1 MGLCLHSN
9 SAYNPLTSTN
19 STYNLFTSSFCTH
32 PFFSKNIYCP
42 HPFIWGLGAFL
53 PSGMPRQHIQCFLH
67 ICIHCYIKAPF
78 PQQMHSDTIETDL
91 KMDAWKLTPT
101 TDNTESDDGTI
112 HLRLQHE
119 LASFWVLG
127 DVGSE
132 TDSAGPLAGSVLSPG
147 DQAVNILQQ
156 LRLAG
161 ARISTQQQ
169 VQLRPATTQNLWCY
183 HLKTVL
189 PFQLN
194 LMCTIFSRS
203 PLFNI
208 IKIHTCK
215 QDVQYWFL
223 WLLHIR
229 KMYITD
235 FYEYFVNNTGC
246 VPMVIIYEINF
257 QR

>member
-1 MGLCLHSN
+1 
-9 SAYNPLTSTN
+9 
-19 STYNLFTSSFCTH
+19 
-32 PFFSKNIYCP
+32 
-42 HPFIWGLGAFL
+42 
-53 PSGMPRQHIQCFLH
+53 MPRQHVQCFLH
-67 ICIHCYIKAPF
+67 ICIHCYIKAAF
-78 PQQMHSDTIETDL
+78 PRQLHSDTIETDL
-91 KMDAWKLTPT
+91 KMVAWKSTPA
-101 TDNTESDDGTI
+101 TDNTELDDGII

-132 TDSAGPLAGSVLSPG
+132 TNGTGPLAGRVLSSG

-161 ARISTQQQ
+161 TRVSTQQQ
-169 VQLRPATTQNLWCY
+169 VHLRSVTTQNPWCY
-183 HLKTVL
+183 HLKTGL
-189 PFQLN
+189 LFQLN
-194 LMCTIFSRS
+194 LMCTFFSQS

-208 IKIHTCK
+208 IKNKIHMCK
-215 QDVQYWFL
+215 QDVHYWFL

-235 FYEYFVNNTGC
+235 FCKYFVNNTGC
-246 VPMVIIYEINF
+246 VPMVIIYYINF